1 MHLWGQPGLHDK
13 IVKKQTNKQTKKLR
27 TPNENT
33 LKAQVSPKLVRKA
46 QSPSILKNK
55 NIKLGVSQMIQDK
68 DMKLI

>member
-13 IVKKQTNKQTKKLR
+13 IVKKQTNKKLH

-55 NIKLGVSQMIQDK
+55 NIKLRYRIK
-68 DMKLI
+68 I